1 MKPRKLRL
9 ITILF
14 LLVVMLPATALSQYK
29 SDVPSIPGLQLGRS
43 SGSAS
48 FFGIDL
54 SKVNFQ
60 NSYSMSVSSFGEN
73 TVAMGLLK
81 SSFDYV
87 INPQVS
93 VRGFV
98 GLMHTPY
105 SSFTPFEEKYSMMQ
119 GFNSENIMYGGEVTY
134 RPKENVMFQIGISRV
149 PVSPYRQY
157 NNYMYPYTSR
167 GY

>member
-1 MKPRKLRL
+1 MKPNKLNL
-9 ITILF
+9 ITII
-14 LLVVMLPATALSQYK
+14 LVMITMLPLTAFSQYK
-29 SDVPSIPGLQLGRS
+29 TDVPTIPGLQVRQP
-43 SGSAS
+43 SGAAS
-48 FFGIDL
+48 FLGIDL
-54 SKVNFQ
+54 SKVDFQ

-98 GLMHTPY
+98 GLLHTPF
-105 SSFTPFEEKYSMMQ
+105 SSITPFQEEYSMMQ
-119 GFNSENIMYGGEVTY
+119 GLKGENIMYGGEVTY

-157 NNYMYPYTSR
+157 NNFMYPYISR